1 MSTNRYVKQNQ
12 EGTWDVLKEGH
23 RRSAIQ
29 APSMQEAVVRARRL
43 VRRDGGGE
51 VRVINRAGKV
61 TDTRTVHVGAAGPD
75 GAPEARPAASAAQ
88 PRRS

>member
-23 RRSAIQ
+23 RRSTIQ

-61 TDTRTVHVGAAGPD
+61 TDTRTVRAGATAAD
-75 GAPEARPAASAAQ
+75 APAQARPTASATK
-88 PRRS
+88 PR

>member
-1 MSTNRYVKQNQ
+1 MPVNRYVKQNA

-29 APSMQEAVVRARRL
+29 APSMPEAVIRARRL
-43 VRRDGGGE
+43 VRSEGGGE

-61 TDTRTVHVGAAGPD
+61 TDTRKVRAAVSAADRP
-75 GAPEARPAASAAQ
+75 ARSPAASAAK
-88 PRRS
+88 RR

>member
-1 MSTNRYVKQNQ
+1 MSANRYVKQNP

-23 RRSAIQ
+23 RRSTVQ
-29 APSMQEAVVRARRL
+29 APSMREAVIRARRL

-61 TDTRTVHVGAAGPD
+61 TDTRTVRAGAGSTDETAK
-75 GAPEARPAASAAQ
+75 SH
-88 PRRS
+88 